1 MDRFRRTAA
10 QQALRQLVA
19 DATAEEVSLSRC
31 FCHDADWAGTEQPE
45 QRLPSRRTDSPM
57 KSGRVTVYFAAL
69 LARTEDGWEA
79 SDTELDDVETL
90 TDLTDLARDASV
102 DEDTVLVYIEQEDAW
117 FGVVR
122 VDGEEDPRIYV
133 SDASAAAR
141 SSYGE
146 ILLTDELLGREP
158 GAGDEIAA
166 LEELVD
172 LDGTEDGEPE
182 VSEDAAVGGRADPA
196 ADDDVSPLDAVPPG
210 PLGDLA
216 LLADFGLAEKELL
229 TLRTDALGEITDALG
244 AAEVMESVR

>member
-1 MDRFRRTAA
+1 M
-10 QQALRQLVA
+10 
-19 DATAEEVSLSRC
+19 
-31 FCHDADWAGTEQPE
+31 
-45 QRLPSRRTDSPM
+45 
-57 KSGRVTVYFAAL
+57 YFAAL

-90 TDLTDLARDASV
+90 SDLTDLAQEASV

-117 FGVVR
+117 FGILR

-158 GAGDEIAA
+158 GAEDEIAA

-172 LDGTEDGEPE
+172 LDGTEDGEPTGPTGPTAGATP
-182 VSEDAAVGGRADPA
+182 SSSATTATATTDTNATSDS
-196 ADDDVSPLDAVPPG
+196 DFDSDAVPAG
-210 PLGDLA
+210 PIGELGI
-216 LLADFGLAEKELL
+216 LADFGISEKDLL
-229 TLRTDALGEITDALG
+229 TLRTDALTEIADALG
-244 AAEVMESVR
+244 ASEVLEAVR

>member
-1 MDRFRRTAA
+1 M
-10 QQALRQLVA
+10 
-19 DATAEEVSLSRC
+19 
-31 FCHDADWAGTEQPE
+31 
-45 QRLPSRRTDSPM
+45 
-57 KSGRVTVYFAAL
+57 YFAAL

-90 TDLTDLARDASV
+90 SDLTDLAQEASV

-117 FGVVR
+117 FGILR

-158 GAGDEIAA
+158 GAEDEIAA

-172 LDGTEDGEPE
+172 LDGTEDGDPDE
-182 VSEDAAVGGRADPA
+182 AAGPASPAGIA
-196 ADDDVSPLDAVPPG
+196 ADRQAHPPSHPDSDSDPDAGTDPDAVPAG
-210 PLGDLA
+210 PIGELGI
-216 LLADFGLAEKELL
+216 LADFGVSEKDLL
-229 TLRTDALGEITDALG
+229 TLRTDALTEIADALG
-244 AAEVMESVR
+244 AAEVLEAVR